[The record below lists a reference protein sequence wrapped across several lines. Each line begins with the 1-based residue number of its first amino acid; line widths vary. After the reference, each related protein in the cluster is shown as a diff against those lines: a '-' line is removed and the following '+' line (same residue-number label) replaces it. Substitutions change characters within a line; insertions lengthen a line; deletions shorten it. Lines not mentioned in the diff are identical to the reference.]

1 MGRAA
6 AEAAVTSRLL
16 DQAAVARAGAAHG
29 QLASRAG
36 DALRLSCHKLVED
49 AARATVLLV
58 PGLLRLDV
66 RPVEDSLQVFA
77 RALHAVPP
85 RWELV
90 GGSAEE
96 AAAED
101 AYRLEWRVDAPLEP
115 HPVRGTVSLA
125 MTTDWEQGVAHFL
138 AQAFLREVVTA

>member
-1 MGRAA
+1 VSAR
-6 AEAAVTSRLL
+6 ELL
-16 DQAAVARAGAAHG
+16 DPGAAAVAGMPHG
-29 QLASRAG
+29 QLASRVG

-90 GGSAEE
+90 GGSTED
-96 AAAED
+96 AAAQD
-101 AYRLEWRVDAPLEP
+101 AYRLEWRVVAPIEESR
-115 HPVRGTVSLA
+115 VEGTVSLA

-138 AQAFLREVVTA
+138 AHAFLREVTA

>member
-1 MGRAA
+1 VSGGLRDPRAA
-6 AEAAVTSRLL
+6 AL
-16 DQAAVARAGAAHG
+16 AGAAHG

-77 RALHAVPP
+77 RALHPVPP

-101 AYRLEWRVDAPLEP
+101 AYRLEWRVVAPLEP
-115 HPVRGTVSLA
+115 GQVQGTVSLA
-125 MTTDWEQGVAHFL
+125 MTTDWDAGVAHFL
-138 AQAFLREVVTA
+138 AQAFLREVSA

>member
-1 MGRAA
+1 VSAALLDPEAVAA
-6 AEAAVTSRLL
+6 A
-16 DQAAVARAGAAHG
+16 GAPHG

-85 RWELV
+85 RWDLV
-90 GGSAEE
+90 GGAADD

-101 AYRLEWRVDAPLEP
+101 AYRLEWRVGG
-115 HPVRGTVSLA
+115 PVRGSVSLA
-125 MTTDWEQGVAHFL
+125 MTTDWERGVAHFL
-138 AQAFLREVVTA
+138 AQAFLREVTA